1 MKPIPEIGK
10 YYHFWD
16 DGKTSPGRHYIA
28 RIERIVPISNSPD
41 IKIQYMDPYI
51 DGITISKLLW
61 DIWNKEKTDTDWIF
75 SEKTD
80 YLIEAS
86 CPKYDEYNIWFAR
99 TKDGGWFSMNI
110 QNNWQG
116 GRLDVTGEIY
126 EAVIQDAKK
135 HGMDIDSYIN
145 ETY

>member
-1 MKPIPEIGK
+1 
-10 YYHFWD
+10 
-16 DGKTSPGRHYIA
+16 
-28 RIERIVPISNSPD
+28 
-41 IKIQYMDPYI
+41 MDPYI

-86 CPKYDEYNIWFAR
+86 CPKYDEYNLWLAR

-110 QNNWQG
+110 QNNWQS